1 MGQEAR
7 EPDDLP
13 APRAGRACRSVHVV
27 HADPGAR
34 HRLLEALKARF
45 PAARL
50 LAADGADAAL
60 ELAART
66 PPDAVLIDV
75 ELAARNGF
83 AVVARL
89 REAGVAIVGLT
100 ADMAPDTLIQAE
112 MAGVAAF
119 LRTPV
124 DVDRLD
130 LVQPLLE
137 DPPSV

>member
-1 MGQEAR
+1 MSPG
-7 EPDDLP
+7 DLP
-13 APRAGRACRSVHVV
+13 DRSPRAVHVV
-27 HADPGAR
+27 HGDPAAR
-34 HRLLEALKARF
+34 HHLLDALTRRF
-45 PAARL
+45 PAVRL
-50 LAADGADAAL
+50 LASDGADAAL

-83 AVVARL
+83 AVVVRL
-89 REAGVAIVGLT
+89 RETGAAIVGLT

-137 DPPSV
+137 GPPSV

>member
-1 MGQEAR
+1 MAR
-7 EPDDLP
+7 GADERGDRPRP
-13 APRAGRACRSVHVV
+13 PRALHVV
-27 HADPGAR
+27 HADPAAR
-34 HRLLEALKARF
+34 HDLLQALTARF

-50 LAADGADAAL
+50 LAADSVDAAL

-66 PPDAVLIDV
+66 PPDAVLIDL
-75 ELAARNGF
+75 ELAARDGF
-83 AVVARL
+83 AAVGRL
-89 REAGVAIVGLT
+89 RDAGAAIVGLT

-130 LVQPLLE
+130 LVQPLHE
-137 DPPSV
+137 GPPSI